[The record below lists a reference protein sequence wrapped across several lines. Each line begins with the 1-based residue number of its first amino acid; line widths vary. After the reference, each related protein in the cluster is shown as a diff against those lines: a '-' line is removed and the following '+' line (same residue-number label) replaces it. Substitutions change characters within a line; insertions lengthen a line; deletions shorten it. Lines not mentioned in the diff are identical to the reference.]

1 MASKDDIDF
10 PSKDPYRMRPP
21 AVTIATGGRRD
32 APPSIYTDH
41 QEDMEKRANSYLP
54 YSNHAPELRPVELY
68 IDENEHPTP
77 PHHAQHVRLDLYN
90 AEGASKSM
98 LSAPALSLIKAL
110 ATHPT
115 HQHHDNNN
123 TTTMAQTKS
132 SLGNPPLSSI
142 ELVQRRRQRQQRCT
156 RRMYILCWMVALVL
170 AAVGVI
176 VFFCWPRTP
185 GVAMADKAQSIYL
198 PADWGPDHQP
208 SLRATWQL
216 NVTLDNTQNWIPTRV
231 HGIDFTMVDDATG
244 VTFATGRQ
252 EPAGLIVLPPRAMHP
267 LRVVLHVSYEP
278 PSINDTTFQDLY
290 NACGPKKMGAA
301 SDLDVHLQAS
311 FDIWGLAWKPT
322 AVAQPESDTFACPTN

>member
-1 MASKDDIDF
+1 MASKNDIDF
-10 PSKDPYRMRPP
+10 PSKDPYRMRP
-21 AVTIATGGRRD
+21 AAAAIGDRRE
-32 APPSIYTDH
+32 PSSIYTDH

-68 IDENEHPTP
+68 IDESEHPTTTATQHP
-77 PHHAQHVRLDLYN
+77 HVRLDLYN

-115 HQHHDNNN
+115 HQHHDN
-123 TTTMAQTKS
+123 TTTTKS
-132 SLGNPPLSSI
+132 ALGNPPLSSI
-142 ELVQRRRQRQQRCT
+142 ELVQRRRQKRQRCT
-156 RRMYILCWMVALVL
+156 RRMYILCWITALVL
-170 AAVGVI
+170 AAVGI
-176 VFFCWPRTP
+176 IIFFCWPRTP

-231 HGIDFTMVDDATG
+231 HGIDFTLVDDATG

-252 EPAGLIVLPPRAMHP
+252 EPAGLIILPPRAMHP

-311 FDIWGLAWKPT
+311 FHIWGLAWKPT

>member
-1 MASKDDIDF
+1 
-10 PSKDPYRMRPP
+10 
-21 AVTIATGGRRD
+21 
-32 APPSIYTDH
+32 
-41 QEDMEKRANSYLP
+41 MEKRANSYLP

-68 IDENEHPTP
+68 IDESEHPTTTATQHP
-77 PHHAQHVRLDLYN
+77 HVRLDLYN

-115 HQHHDNNN
+115 HQHHNN
-123 TTTMAQTKS
+123 TTTTTAQTKS
-132 SLGNPPLSSI
+132 ALGNPPLSSI
-142 ELVQRRRQRQQRCT
+142 ELVQRRRQKRQRCT
-156 RRMYILCWMVALVL
+156 RRMYILCWITALVL
-170 AAVGVI
+170 AAVGI
-176 VFFCWPRTP
+176 IIFFCWPRTP

-231 HGIDFTMVDDATG
+231 HGIDFTLVDDATG

-252 EPAGLIVLPPRAMHP
+252 EPAGLMILPPRAMHP

-301 SDLDVHLQAS
+301 SDLDVHLQVRE
-311 FDIWGLAWKPT
+311 DIKLT
-322 AVAQPESDTFACPTN
+322 RQNVTQACCRHPSTSGDWHGNQQQWLNLNLTHLHVLPTNLLHPTCQSLL